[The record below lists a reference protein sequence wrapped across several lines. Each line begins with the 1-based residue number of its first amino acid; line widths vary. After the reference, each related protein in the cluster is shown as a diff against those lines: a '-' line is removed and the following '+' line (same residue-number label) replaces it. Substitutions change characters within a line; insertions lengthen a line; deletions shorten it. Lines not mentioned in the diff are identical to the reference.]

1 VLGAELPVA
10 AGFDAGALEP
20 PPELPLELVLELESE
35 LPLELEEL
43 EPESDFPAL
52 VPSDDEPLELLFF
65 LPSAARES
73 VR

>member
-20 PPELPLELVLELESE
+20 ALEPPPELPLELV
-35 LPLELEEL
+35 L